1 MNYGVPYMGSKSRI
15 AEDIVEFLPEAENF
29 YDLFAGGCA
38 VAHAAMLSGKY
49 KNVYAND
56 LDFRP
61 VTLFRDAIEGRYE
74 DEERWISRGD
84 FFRMKDTDPYVALC
98 WSFGNNAKD
107 YLYGRHMEPWKRAL
121 HHARVFHDASLLRE
135 MGILS
140 DGSASDIKAHEDE
153 YKRKYAAWA
162 CLGDMDAGRLSDVQN
177 LERLA
182 RIKGLHRLQSE
193 QSNERCR
200 MLQWSCP
207 TANLQIS
214 SHDYREVEIKPGSV
228 VYCDIPY
235 KGAKGYKFPFD
246 HEEFYGWCGK
256 CDAHVFIS
264 EYSMPED
271 RFKPVWQKRKRCPL
285 STANRNKETIE
296 KIFIPI

>member
-1 MNYGVPYMGSKSRI
+1 MNYGVPYMGSKNRI
-15 AEDIVEFLPEAENF
+15 AADIVEFLPEAENF

-38 VAHAAMLSGKY
+38 VTHAALLSGKY
-49 KNVYAND
+49 RNVYAND

-61 VTLFRDAIEGRYE
+61 VTLFRDAIDGKYD
-74 DEERWISRGD
+74 DEERWISRED
-84 FFRMKDTDPYVALC
+84 FSRMKDTDPYVALC

-107 YLYGRHMEPWKRAL
+107 YLYGRHIEPWKRAL

-162 CLGDMDAGRLSDVQN
+162 CIGDMDAGRLSDIQN

-182 RIKGLHRLQSE
+182 RIKGLHRLQSVL
-193 QSNERCR
+193 NKERVG
-200 MLQWSCP
+200 MLQGTCP
-207 TANLQIS
+207 TANLHVS
-214 SHDYREVEIKPGSV
+214 TMDYREVEIKPGSV

-235 KGAKGYKFPFD
+235 KAAKGYKFPFD
-246 HEEFYGWCGK
+246 HGAFYDWCGK
-256 CDAHVFIS
+256 CNAHVFIS
-264 EYSMPED
+264 EYAMPED

-285 STANRNKETIE
+285 STANRNKETTE